1 MDYSVTIDQFE
12 GPLDLLLHL
21 VKDSKMDIFDIKID
35 LITTQYLDYIEKMEQ
50 LNLDIASN
58 YLVMASELIEM
69 KSKLLLPKKEEEIEE
84 EDPKENLINRLIEY
98 QQYKEISRVLKEKEN
113 LRKEIYTK
121 LPESISIYREE
132 VVVSEEVSLDD
143 LVSAFEKFLKRQK
156 EAAPLLTKVTTKEL
170 SVEERR
176 VGIKRLLKEKGR
188 VLFTD
193 LFESFDKGYV
203 VVTFLA
209 ILEMARKNELFITQD
224 KRFSEI
230 VCEVR

>member
-1 MDYSVTIDQFE
+1 MDYSITIDQFE

-21 VKDSKMDIFDIKID
+21 IKDSKMDIFDIKID
-35 LITTQYLDYIEKMEQ
+35 LITTQYLNYIEKMEQ
-50 LNLDIASN
+50 LNLDVASN

-69 KSKLLLPKKEEEIEE
+69 KSKLLLPKKEEEVEE

-98 QQYKEISRVLKEKEN
+98 QQYKEISRVLKEKESF
-113 LRKEIYTK
+113 RKEIFTK
-121 LPESISIYREE
+121 LPENISIYREE
-132 VVVSEEVSLDD
+132 VITSEEVSLDD

-156 EAAPLLTKVTTKEL
+156 EDIPLTTKVTTKEL

-176 VGIKRLLKEKGR
+176 VGIRRVLKERGR